1 MTPFNQL
8 ATAVCGVAVL
18 IGIGTQVTIYQLDKA
33 TAQQCANHDWPKE
46 AHDVH
51 MDWCAANGYSTN

>member
-46 AHDVH
+46 AHDIH